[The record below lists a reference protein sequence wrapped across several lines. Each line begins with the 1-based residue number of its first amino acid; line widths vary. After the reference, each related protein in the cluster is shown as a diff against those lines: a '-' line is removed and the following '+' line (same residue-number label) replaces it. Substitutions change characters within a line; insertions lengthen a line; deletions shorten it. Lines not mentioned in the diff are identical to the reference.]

1 MKKAFASGLLWAGRI
16 ESGLAAGAL
25 LLMALLPVSEFLL
38 RLIFKR
44 GIPGSAG
51 YVQNL
56 TLWVGF
62 LGAMVAA
69 RTKQHLNLSV
79 AVDRFSPGMK
89 RLAATVSAAV
99 SVTVSTALAWASWVF
114 IRSEMESP
122 VLVADWLPQ
131 WCVESILPLS
141 FAAMALRFVF
151 QPEDWKGRLIA
162 GLGIPAAAAIGFLL
176 EAYAGKLLWPGIG
189 LLAVTALLGAP
200 LFVAMGGTALLLFFA
215 DGTPVASIPV
225 ETYRLVVSPS
235 LPTIPLFTLA
245 GFLLA
250 EGKASVRLL
259 KVFQA
264 CFGWMPGGLAVV
276 ATLVCAFFTTFTGAS
291 GVTILA
297 LGGLLM
303 PMLVQSG
310 YREKFSLG
318 LLTSSGSVGLLLPPS
333 LPVIL
338 YGVVA
343 HVPIPDLFR
352 AGLIP
357 GLLLVAAVAGLGVWE
372 ARKAKVMRSAF
383 RPKEAL
389 AALWEAKWELGL
401 PVVALLSLF
410 GGFCSLVEAAAIT
423 VSYALLT
430 GVVIHRELHPW
441 RDLPRVLLNS
451 VTLIGGVI
459 AILGVAM
466 GLTSY
471 LVDAEVPMH
480 AAAWVKAH
488 VHSRFVFLLA
498 LNVFLLVVGALMDIF
513 SAILVVV
520 PLILPSAEAFGIH
533 PLHLGVIFLVNL
545 ELGFLTPPVG
555 ANLFMASYRFNKP
568 VLEVALRVLPF
579 ILVMLAVLLLVTYV
593 PALSLLG
600 ASPAPAP

>member
-1 MKKAFASGLLWAGRI
+1 
-16 ESGLAAGAL
+16 
-25 LLMALLPVSEFLL
+25 MALVPVSEILL
-38 RLIFKR
+38 RLVFKQ
-44 GIPGSAG
+44 GIPGSSD
-51 YVQNL
+51 YVQHL

-62 LGAMVAA
+62 LGAMVAS

-79 AVDRFSPGMK
+79 AVDRFPPGAK
-89 RLAATVSAAV
+89 RWSVITSAAV
-99 SVTVSTALAWASWVF
+99 SVAVSTALAWASWVF
-114 IRSEMESP
+114 IWSEMDSP
-122 VLVADWLPQ
+122 VLVADWLPR
-131 WCVESILPLS
+131 WCAETILPLS
-141 FAAMALRFVF
+141 FAVMALRFAF
-151 QPEDWKGRLIA
+151 QPEDWKGKGLA
-162 GLGIPAAAAIGFLL
+162 FLGIPAAWAIGFLL
-176 EAYAGKLLWPGIG
+176 EAYAGKILWPGIG

-200 LFVAMGGTALLLFFA
+200 LFVAMGGVALLLFFA
-215 DGTPVASIPV
+215 DGTPAASIPV

-259 KVFQA
+259 NVFQA

-303 PMLVQSG
+303 PMLLQSG
-310 YREKFSLG
+310 YREKFALG
-318 LLTSSGSVGLLLPPS
+318 LLTSSGSIGLLLPPS

-338 YGVVA
+338 YAVVA

-357 GLLLVAAVAGLGVWE
+357 GLLLVVAVAGLGLWE
-372 ARKAKVMRSAF
+372 ARKSKVPRIPF
-383 RPKEAL
+383 RMNEAL
-389 AALWEAKWELGL
+389 SSLWEAKWELGL

-423 VSYALLT
+423 VAYALLT

-441 RDLPRVLLNS
+441 RDLPKVLLNS
-451 VTLIGGVI
+451 VTLIGGVMV
-459 AILGVAM
+459 ILGVAM

-480 AAAWVKAH
+480 AATWVKAH

-498 LNVFLLVVGALMDIF
+498 LNVFLLIVGALMDIF

-520 PLILPSAEAFGIH
+520 PLILPSAAAFGID

-579 ILVMLAVLLLVTYV
+579 ILAMLVVLLLVTYV
-593 PALSLLG
+593 PALSLVG
-600 ASPAPAP
+600 APAASPAP